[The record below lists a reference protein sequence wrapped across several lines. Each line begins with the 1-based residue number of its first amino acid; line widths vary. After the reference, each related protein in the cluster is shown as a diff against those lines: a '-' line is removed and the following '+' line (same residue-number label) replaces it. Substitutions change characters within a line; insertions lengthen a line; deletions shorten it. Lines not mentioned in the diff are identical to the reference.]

1 MFEKLQERLEATF
14 KKIRGYGK
22 VTEDNIKD
30 SLREVRI
37 ALLEADVNYKVAKD
51 FLEKI
56 KEKAVG
62 EGVLTSITPGQL
74 FVKIVHDELCNL
86 LGQVNKPLDV
96 SGSPPVSVM
105 LIGLQ
110 GSGKTTTAGK
120 LAPPLR
126 KKRRKTPPVPSDI

>member
-1 MFEKLQERLEATF
+1 MFEKLHERLEATF

-56 KEKAVG
+56 KEKAIG

-74 FVKIVHDELCNL
+74 FVKTVHDELCEL
-86 LGQVNKPLDV
+86 LG
-96 SGSPPVSVM
+96 
-105 LIGLQ
+105 
-110 GSGKTTTAGK
+110 
-120 LAPPLR
+120 
-126 KKRRKTPPVPSDI
+126 